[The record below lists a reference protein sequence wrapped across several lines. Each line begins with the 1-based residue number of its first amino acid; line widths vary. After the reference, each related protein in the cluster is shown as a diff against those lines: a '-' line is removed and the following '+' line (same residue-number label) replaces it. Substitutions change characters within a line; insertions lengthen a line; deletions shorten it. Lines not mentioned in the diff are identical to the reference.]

1 MSLVKIQNNPNK
13 SIKLEYIFGKMNYD
27 RVHVGD
33 LVSWDDI
40 SMKRHR
46 RQGLV
51 LKKWVKL
58 IYEDKY
64 PRKVAMLKIAEM
76 GSDAI
81 LNILAINVK
90 IESQNTTY

>member
-1 MSLVKIQNNPNK
+1 MEPLLRK
-13 SIKLEYIFGKMNYD
+13 SYIGNIFGKTNYD

-33 LVSWDDI
+33 LVSWGDI
-40 SMKRHR
+40 SMSRRK

-51 LKKWVKL
+51 LKKWIKWT
-58 IYEDKY
+58 YEDKY

-76 GSDAI
+76 GSEVI
-81 LNILAINVK
+81 LNILAINIK